1 MSDETHIPTDPEV
14 AKAAAD
20 ADPPEDN
27 RWKDAVR
34 EIFSASPWVAVGALV
49 LAFVVGSI
57 MIAFTD
63 SRVQEV
69 SAWFFQRP
77 GDTFSALGSAIG
89 RAYSQLF
96 QGAVFNV
103 AFAERGGFLEGIRP
117 LMSTLTSATPLIAAG
132 LGVAVSFRA
141 GMFNI
146 GGRGQMIFAAIAAG
160 WLGYVWSGL
169 PFPLLLIICVVAGV
183 LAGALWSGL
192 AGFLKAK
199 TGAHEVIATI
209 MLNYIAF
216 YFLQWLLMT
225 PGMLRGVKGTPIS
238 NPVPDAAFPL
248 LFGSRYTVS
257 WAFVVSLAAVA
268 FCWWLLNRS
277 SMGFAFRAI
286 GENPRAAKV
295 AGINVERTMVVAMM
309 VAGALVGLAGT
320 QQALG
325 VLASSGFGDA
335 VDAGIGFDAITVALL
350 GGSQPIGVLF
360 AGLLFGAFQAG
371 GRAMQAGARVDI
383 SIVAVIQSVIVLFI
397 AAPPL
402 VRAIFRLPQPSQ
414 AALAR
419 KADAKARAKAAKA
432 LAKSGSQDGTKESA

>member
-1 MSDETHIPTDPEV
+1 
-14 AKAAAD
+14 
-20 ADPPEDN
+20 
-27 RWKDAVR
+27 
-34 EIFSASPWVAVGALV
+34 
-49 LAFVVGSI
+49 
-57 MIAFTD
+57 
-63 SRVQEV
+63 
-69 SAWFFQRP
+69 
-77 GDTFSALGSAIG
+77 
-89 RAYSQLF
+89 
-96 QGAVFNV
+96 
-103 AFAERGGFLEGIRP
+103 
-117 LMSTLTSATPLIAAG
+117 
-132 LGVAVSFRA
+132 
-141 GMFNI
+141 
-146 GGRGQMIFAAIAAG
+146 
-160 WLGYVWSGL
+160 
-169 PFPLLLIICVVAGV
+169 
-183 LAGALWSGL
+183 
-192 AGFLKAK
+192 
-199 TGAHEVIATI
+199 

-216 YFLQWLLMT
+216 YLLQWLLAT
-225 PGMLRGVKGTPIS
+225 TGMLRGVKGTPIS
-238 NPVPDAAFPL
+238 NPVPEAAFPL

-325 VLASSGFGDA
+325 VLASSGFGDR

-383 SIVAVIQSVIVLFI
+383 SIVAVIQSMIVLFI

>member
-325 VLASSGFGDA
+325 VLASSASATRSTRASDSTPSPSPCWAGRSRSGSCSPGCSSAPSRRVAARCSWCARRHLDRRRHPVRDRA
-335 VDAGIGFDAITVALL
+335 VHRGAAAGPRD
-350 GGSQPIGVLF
+350 
-360 AGLLFGAFQAG
+360 
-371 GRAMQAGARVDI
+371 
-383 SIVAVIQSVIVLFI
+383 
-397 AAPPL
+397 
-402 VRAIFRLPQPSQ
+402 LPAS
-414 AALAR
+414 AALAGC
-419 KADAKARAKAAKA
+419 ARP
-432 LAKSGSQDGTKESA
+432 